1 MSFKE
6 FELSSCD
13 GASFLSS
20 DISYVVFP
28 MSTFKVPVQVCGV
41 CGDVVAFFYF
51 FPRCWKNGRR
61 THHMIMD

>member
-41 CGDVVAFFYF
+41 CGDVVAFFISSLGV
-51 FPRCWKNGRR
+51 GR
-61 THHMIMD
+61 MDDAHII